1 MPNALEIGSTGPE
14 VTELQNKL
22 VEMGYFV
29 GNVDGVYG
37 HKTAAAVAY
46 LQSCHGLDIDAVVGP
61 QVRELLNIGGS
72 GISVSIDVTWPQIEV
87 WHPGDEL
94 AVHIHP
100 LSEYDNLQMRVV
112 IWYRSAAG
120 EHYSEASA
128 TVHGNAD
135 AIAHVPV
142 NPFTAEVEGEVHYT
156 GIVFDM
162 HGQELGDQGT
172 GSFRIDRPNRTA

>member
-1 MPNALEIGSTGPE
+1 MTQ
-14 VTELQNKL
+14 LQQKL

-29 GNVDGVYG
+29 GNVDGDFG
-37 HKTAAAVAY
+37 NKTAAAVAY

-61 QVRELLNIGGS
+61 QVRELLNLGDGT
-72 GISVSIDVTWPQIEV
+72 GISVQVEVQWPQIEV

-94 AVHIHP
+94 AVHIRP
-100 LSEYDNLQMRVV
+100 LAEYDNLQVRVV
-112 IWYRSAAG
+112 IWYRSSAG

-128 TVHGNAD
+128 TLNGTAT

-142 NPFTAEVEGEVHYT
+142 NPFIAEVEGEVHYT

-162 HGQELGDQGT
+162 HGAELGDQGT
-172 GSFRIDRPNRTA
+172 GSFRIDRPTRTA

>member
-1 MPNALEIGSTGPE
+1 MPNALEMGSTGAE

-61 QVRELLNIGGS
+61 QVRELLNIGGA
-72 GISVSIDVTWPQIEV
+72 GISVAIDVTWPQIEV

-100 LSEYDNLQMRVV
+100 LSEHENLQMRVV

-128 TVHGNAD
+128 TINGNAD

-162 HGQELGDQGT
+162 HGTELGDQGT